1 MKLGLAFK
9 AFFKILGDGAFAE
22 RVEAAYEGANLPAA
36 EPNPPAPVDAAK
48 PAAAPAPVVVKSTQ
62 SEAIALLAALQRE
75 SRLVDLVMQPLDGYD
90 DAQIGAAAR
99 DVLRDARAAL
109 EKTVALRPLRTES
122 EGSTIETPADAD
134 AAQYRLTGA
143 VQGSPPYRGELVH
156 AGWIATKV
164 ELPKYVGSADSARVV
179 APAEVEAR

>member
-22 RVEAAYEGANLPAA
+22 RVEAAYEGKNLPAA
-36 EPNPPAPVDAAK
+36 EAKPATPAEPAKPAPKPAPV
-48 PAAAPAPVVVKSTQ
+48 PIQSTQ

-99 DVLRDARAAL
+99 DVLRDARSAL
-109 EKTVALRPLRTES
+109 EKTVALRPLRSET

-143 VQGSPPYRGELVH
+143 VQGQPPYRGELVH
-156 AGWIATKV
+156 AGWVATKV

>member
-9 AFFKILGDGAFAE
+9 AFFKILGDGAFAD
-22 RVEAAYEGANLPAA
+22 RVEAAYEGANLPSVEVQPA
-36 EPNPPAPVDAAK
+36 APVPPSK
-48 PAAAPAPVVVKSTQ
+48 PTVAPAPVAIKPTQ

-122 EGSTIETPADAD
+122 EGSTIQTPADAD

-156 AGWIATKV
+156 AGWVATKV

>member
-22 RVEAAYEGANLPAA
+22 RVESAYEGKNLPAV
-36 EPNPPAPVDAAK
+36 EAK
-48 PAAAPAPVVVKSTQ
+48 PAAPDEPAKAATKPAPVPIQSTQ

-109 EKTVALRPLRTES
+109 EKTVALRPLRTET
-122 EGSTIETPADAD
+122 EGSIVETPADPD

-143 VQGSPPYRGELVH
+143 VQGQPPYRGELVH
-156 AGWIATKV
+156 AGWVATKV
-164 ELPKYVGSADSARVV
+164 ELPKYVGSPDSSRIV
-179 APAEVEAR
+179 APAEVEAK

>member
-9 AFFKILGDGAFAE
+9 AFFKILGDGAFAD
-22 RVEAAYEGANLPAA
+22 RVEAVYEGAALPAP
-36 EPNPPAPVDAAK
+36 ETKPAASVESAR
-48 PAAAPAPVVVKSTQ
+48 PAAAPKPIIDKPAQ

-109 EKTVALRPLRTES
+109 EKTVALRPLRSES

-156 AGWIATKV
+156 AGWVATKV
-164 ELPKYVGSADSARVV
+164 ELPKYVGSAESARVV
-179 APAEVEAR
+179 APAEVETK

>member
-9 AFFKILGDGAFAE
+9 AFFKILGDEAFAK
-22 RVEAAYEGANLPAA
+22 RVEAAYDGVALPAA
-36 EPNPPAPVDAAK
+36 ESKASAPAEPAK
-48 PAAAPAPVVVKSTQ
+48 PAAAPKPVVEKPAQ

-75 SRLVDLVMQPLDGYD
+75 SRLVDLVMQPLDGFD

-109 EKTVALRPLRTES
+109 EKTVALRPLRSES
-122 EGSTIETPADAD
+122 EGSVIETPADAD

-156 AGWIATKV
+156 AGWVATKV
-164 ELPKYVGSADSARVV
+164 ELPKYVGSADSAKVV
-179 APAEVEAR
+179 APAEVEAK

>member
-9 AFFKILGDGAFAE
+9 AFFKILGDAAFAD
-22 RVEAAYEGANLPAA
+22 RVESAYAGENLPAPQTKPA
-36 EPNPPAPVDAAK
+36 VEPAK
-48 PAAAPAPVVVKSTQ
+48 PVAAPAPMTSTQ

-122 EGSTIETPADAD
+122 EGSMIETPANAD
-134 AAQYRLTGA
+134 ASQYRLTGA

-156 AGWIATKV
+156 AGWVATKV
-164 ELPKYVGSADSARVV
+164 ELPEYVGSRESARVV

>member
-22 RVEAAYEGANLPAA
+22 RVEAAYEGASLPAA
-36 EPNPPAPVDAAK
+36 ETKPVAPIEPAK
-48 PAAAPAPVVVKSTQ
+48 PVSAPVVIKPTQ

-122 EGSTIETPADAD
+122 EGSTIQTPADAD

-156 AGWIATKV
+156 AGWVATKV
-164 ELPKYVGSADSARVV
+164 ELPKYVGSTESARVV